1 MNVVCY
7 FRYNNSEKYFKD
19 VIEKVAKVIVFCEQ
33 NGYTIKSVISE
44 ERSGIAPYSELLK
57 AAIKYDNVQ
66 GIVVTDVSRLT
77 RDLKTQVEIFKDM
90 YRHNKKPIS
99 LDKSCEQL
107 YYTLQ
112 TGLMNI

>member
-7 FRYNNSEKYFKD
+7 FRYNNSEAYFKD

-33 NGYTIKSVISE
+33 NGYTIKSVITE

-57 AAIKYDNVQ
+57 AAIKLDNVQ
-66 GIVVTDVSRLT
+66 GLVVTDVTRLT

-90 YRHNKKPIS
+90 YKHNKKPIS
-99 LDKSCEQL
+99 LDNSCKQL
-107 YYTLQ
+107 YCTL
-112 TGLMNI
+112 LKDIMNI